1 MLRTVLWC
9 CHHDSHVRIHL
20 QVHLMNVE
28 PHKAIYLPQL
38 MLRPIHSQNLKK
50 WGSWFLDRQC

>member
-28 PHKAIYLPQL
+28 PHKAVYLPQL

-50 WGSWFLDRQC
+50 VGVLVS